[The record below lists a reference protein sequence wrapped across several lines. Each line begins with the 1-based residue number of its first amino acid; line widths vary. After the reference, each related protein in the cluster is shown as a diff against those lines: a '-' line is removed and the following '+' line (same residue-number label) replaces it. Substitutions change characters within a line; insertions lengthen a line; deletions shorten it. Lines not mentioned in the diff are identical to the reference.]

1 MKPEFE
7 LLVRACGL
15 ARGLP
20 VKGPAEQSEFPSG
33 FDQALFVSMAIQ
45 HKVAGTA
52 YSGLKKLGLGDS
64 LVLEQSAR
72 LKQHAAQGQFI
83 RAQIMEEAYA
93 ISSALAAQ
101 GIPALVIKGAA
112 SSIQFYGDP
121 FVREYDDLDMLV
133 NLPEIEPLV
142 PILAQ
147 LGWTQIDKFLQKS
160 SKYPKS
166 KLIKRWHH
174 GIFWNEEHNL
184 RLEVHDRTGWQ
195 EESFH
200 IDDID
205 TIFTR
210 SVQLNNG
217 QYKFVSLHPTDQAL
231 LALVHGT
238 KHAWCLLHW
247 LLDMA
252 HILYTSSD
260 EEVCAISS
268 KVQALDMEAQLEL
281 AANVVTAL
289 CPIELPTAIASIVTH
304 EKNIRKSTDFALK
317 RLEVGGTDVASIRNS
332 LVFFTCYSF
341 PFLHGPKQ
349 KLRSAVSVV
358 KILPQDAEALP
369 LPRHLLFLHLFLR
382 PFFSVS
388 RHISSYIKRPK
399 EKREDTNV

>member
-20 VKGPAEQSEFPSG
+20 VKGATQQAEFPSD

-45 HKVAGTA
+45 HKVAATA
-52 YSGLKKLGLGDS
+52 CSGLRKLGLGDS
-64 LVLEQSAR
+64 LVLEQSVR
-72 LKQHAAQGQFI
+72 IKQRAAQGQFI
-83 RAQIMEEAYA
+83 RAQIIEEAYA
-93 ISSALAAQ
+93 ISSALAEQ
-101 GIPALVIKGAA
+101 GIPAIVIKGAA

-121 FVREYDDLDMLV
+121 FMREYDDLDMLV
-133 NLPEIEPLV
+133 NLPEIDPLV

-174 GIFWNEEHNL
+174 GIFWNEEHDL
-184 RLEVHDRTGWQ
+184 RLEVHDRTGWE

-205 TIFTR
+205 TIFAR
-210 SVQLNNG
+210 SVLLNNG
-217 QYKFVSLHPTDQAL
+217 QYRFMSLHPTDQAL

-252 HILYTSSD
+252 RILYASSD
-260 EEVCAISS
+260 DEVCAVSS
-268 KVQALDMEAQLEL
+268 KVRALDMQAQLEL
-281 AANVVTAL
+281 AANVVTAIY
-289 CPIELPTAIASIVTH
+289 PIELPMAIASIVTR

-317 RLEVGGTDVASIRNS
+317 RLEVGGTDVASMRNS
-332 LVFFTCYSF
+332 LAFFTCYSF

-349 KLRSAVSVV
+349 KLRSAVNVI

-382 PFFSVS
+382 PFFSAS
-388 RHISSYIKRPK
+388 RHISSYINRPK
-399 EKREDTNV
+399 KKREDTNA